1 MSSVEIYRR
10 ESYVIQTVKIPIL
23 VEKSHRKAWQSF
35 DKISIIREDLTV
47 VPKLLTHE
55 YNFE

>member
-10 ESYVIQTVKIPIL
+10 ESYVIQTVKILIL

-47 VPKLLTHE
+47 VPKLLARE

>member
-1 MSSVEIYRR
+1 M
-10 ESYVIQTVKIPIL
+10 IQTVKILIL
-23 VEKSHRKAWQSF
+23 VEKSHQKAWQIF

-47 VPKLLTHE
+47 VPKLLAHE